1 MLKKTLI
8 ASIVLAV
15 ASTSALAKELT
26 TAKFLFDVGPY
37 GNHSWVLKGIKDR
50 TFEKYGINL
59 VPIGV
64 GPGSVKTG
72 MALAAGKA
80 DVGYQDFSGVITVNG
95 KYKTPG
101 LKAIFVVD
109 DRAQDGVYALKSSGI
124 KTWDDL
130 DGRTVGSF
138 PTGTTRNLIP
148 VITTAKPS
156 YVNMPFALR
165 VPSLVSGKVDASEGF
180 LTTMK
185 FNLIK
190 SGHPDFITLQV
201 ADKLPYAI
209 SRVITV
215 SNAWAAANPEAVDK
229 LRKAVKELL
238 VEHIDDPEAS
248 VRALKGPLTMGAK
261 GMSIE
266 IERAKFN
273 NAVLIMTDRVK
284 KHGLN
289 NSSVLA
295 PRLDK
300 YIDVLSEKL
309 RLPNKHAYY
318 EYYDLD

>member
-8 ASIVLAV
+8 VSIMLAV
-15 ASTSALAKELT
+15 ASTSAAAKELT
-26 TAKFLFDVGPY
+26 TAKFLFDTGPY
-37 GNHSWVLKGIKDR
+37 GNHAWVLKGIKNG
-50 TFEKYGINL
+50 TFEKYGISL

-95 KYKTPG
+95 KSETPG

-109 DRAQDGVYALKSSGI
+109 DRAQDGIYALKGSGI
-124 KTWDDL
+124 KTWEDL
-130 DGRTVGSF
+130 DGKTLGSF

-148 VITTAKPS
+148 VITTAKPN

-165 VPSLVSGKVDASEGF
+165 VPSIVSGKVDAAEGF

-190 SGHPDFITLQV
+190 AGHPDFVTLQV
-201 ADKLPYAI
+201 ADKIPYAI

-215 SNAWAAANPEAVDK
+215 SSAWAKANPDAVVE

-238 VEHIDDPEAS
+238 VAHIADPEDS
-248 VRALKGPLTMGAK
+248 IRYLKGPLTMGVK
-261 GMSIE
+261 GFALE

-273 NAVLIMTDRVK
+273 NEVLTMTDSVK

-289 NSSVLA
+289 NASVLA
-295 PRLDK
+295 PRLNK

-309 RLPNKHAYY
+309 RLPNKHAYF

>member
-8 ASIVLAV
+8 VSIMLAV
-15 ASTSALAKELT
+15 ASTSAAAKELT
-26 TAKFLFDVGPY
+26 DTKFLFDTGPY
-37 GNHSWVLKGIKDR
+37 GNHTWVLKGIKNG

-95 KYKTPG
+95 KSETPG

-109 DRAQDGVYALKSSGI
+109 DRAQDGIYALKSSGI
-124 KTWDDL
+124 KTWEDL
-130 DGRTVGSF
+130 EGKTLGSL
-138 PTGTTRNLIP
+138 PTGTTRSLIP
-148 VITTAKPS
+148 VITSAKPN

-165 VPSLVSGKVDASEGF
+165 VPSIVSGKIDASEGF

-190 SGHPDFITLQV
+190 AGYPDFVTLQV

-215 SNAWAAANPEAVDK
+215 SSTWAKANPDAVAG
-229 LRKAVKELL
+229 LRNAAKELL
-238 VEHIDDPEAS
+238 LAHIADPEDS
-248 VRALKGPLTMGAK
+248 VKHLTGPLTMEAK
-261 GMSIE
+261 GLALE

-273 NAVLIMTDRVK
+273 NEVLTMTDGVK

-289 NSSVLA
+289 NASVLS
-295 PRLDK
+295 PRLNK

-309 RLPNKHAYY
+309 NLPNKHAYN
-318 EYYDLD
+318 EYYSFN